1 MAEYDLIVVGA
12 GPGGVAAAIR
22 ASQLGGKVAVV
33 EPDKWGGLCLNRA
46 CIPTKYLSTAQE
58 RMAEFKAAPNQGF
71 KADSQ
76 GSFDQASLWTQKSE
90 LTEYFSMGTQGLL
103 ASNGITMVAGEG
115 RLAGPGRV
123 AVGNEVLEGD
133 SILISSGNKWV
144 RPDIEG
150 GDLDKVLNTTEFLA
164 QDKLPQKVLFLGGG
178 PWQLELAQ
186 FFVATGGEAFV
197 VEEARN
203 VLPGE
208 DSDISQRL
216 RSIINQGPLQILN
229 QAKVV
234 SLAAK
239 GAGLEAKLEVKGET
253 QILDCDQVVYL
264 SREPAL
270 EGLGLDTVGLS
281 DLTVDECQKT
291 KASGVFAVGDVTG
304 VDGWSHLSSAQG
316 IVAGENVMGGSMKLN
331 PNAIPRMCFT
341 RPQAA
346 SVGLT
351 EEQAED
357 LDYDVITGEAPMGVS
372 PMAMI
377 QGQSNG
383 VFKVVAEEKYGEVLG
398 VHILAPMAT
407 EIIGAAVLAIQMEA
421 TLEDLARACF
431 AHPTIAESLAD
442 AARDALGWAIYQP
455 K

>member
-1 MAEYDLIVVGA
+1 
-12 GPGGVAAAIR
+12 
-22 ASQLGGKVAVV
+22 
-33 EPDKWGGLCLNRA
+33 
-46 CIPTKYLSTAQE
+46 
-58 RMAEFKAAPNQGF
+58 
-71 KADSQ
+71 
-76 GSFDQASLWTQKSE
+76 
-90 LTEYFSMGTQGLL
+90 L
-103 ASNGITMVAGEG
+103 ASNGIKLFTGEG

-123 AVGNEVLEGD
+123 RVGSEVLEAK
-133 SILISSGNKWV
+133 SIIISSGNRWV
-144 RPDIEG
+144 RPDIPG
-150 GDLDKVLNTTEFLA
+150 GDMDKVLNSTEFLT
-164 QDKLPQKVLFLGGG
+164 QEKLPQKVVFLGGG

-186 FFVATGGEAFV
+186 FLVAAGKEAVV
-197 VEEARN
+197 VEQARN

-216 RSIINQGPLQILN
+216 RSIINQGPLKIMN

-239 GAGLEAKLEVKGET
+239 GAGLEAKLEVKGESQT
-253 QILDCDQVVYL
+253 LLCDQVVYL

-270 EGLGLDTVGLS
+270 ENLGLDTVGLN
-281 DLTVDECQKT
+281 DLSVDEHQKT
-291 KASGVFAVGDVTG
+291 KVSGIYAVGDITG

-316 IVAGENVMGGSMKLN
+316 IVAGENAMGASLKLN
-331 PNAIPRMCFT
+331 PNAVPRVSFT

-346 SVGLT
+346 AVGLT

-398 VHILAPMAT
+398 IHILAPMAT
-407 EIIGAAVLAIQMEA
+407 EIIGQAVLAIQMEA

-431 AHPTIAESLAD
+431 AHPTIGESMAD